1 MLYVYI
7 ASDCRICAISQR
19 LINQLRALRPGV
31 RMTVVD
37 TDSPES
43 AVPAHVIGTPMYL
56 WNDTVLFMGNP
67 DMSELLERVDTYS
80 QATAHA
86 QQVFE

>member
-1 MLYVYI
+1 
-7 ASDCRICAISQR
+7 
-19 LINQLRALRPGV
+19 
-31 RMTVVD
+31 
-37 TDSPES
+37 
-43 AVPAHVIGTPMYL
+43 MYL

-67 DMSELLERVDTYS
+67 DMSELHERVDTYS